1 MELREIIGK
10 MAHEEKASLLTGSGG
25 MSTAGIEHLNIPS
38 KNLADGPHGV
48 RRDSR
53 DGDCTYLPSLSAL
66 AATWDTD
73 MAELYGK
80 TVAGDCTEHNIDM
93 ILGPGVNIKRDML

>member
-10 MAHEEKASLLTGSGG
+10 MTLEEKASLLTGSGG
-25 MSTAGIEHLNIPS
+25 MSTAGIERLNIPP

-53 DGDCTYLPSLSAL
+53 DGDCAYLPSLSAL

-73 MAELYGK
+73 MAQLHVK
-80 TVAGDCTEHNIDM
+80 TVAVD
-93 ILGPGVNIKRDML
+93 